1 MKEKTKKKENQEKS
15 NILKKVGILFLLLA
29 LVSLYVILPI
39 MSTLA
44 S

>member
-1 MKEKTKKKENQEKS
+1 MAEKAKKKRNSEKS
-15 NILKKVGILFLLLA
+15 NLLKKIGVIVLLLA

>member
-1 MKEKTKKKENQEKS
+1 MAEKTKKKRNSEKS
-15 NILKKVGILFLLLA
+15 NLLKKIGVIVLLLA